1 MIKQKL
7 ILISENK
14 NLYNFHRIYKIYDY
28 KIIFKVKTEN
38 IKNSL
43 IVILLKNNK
52 HIITFFNIDYIN
64 KRQKLKE
71 ILNYIERG
79 FKRK

>member
-1 MIKQKL
+1 MKTKA

-14 NLYNFHRIYKIYDY
+14 NLYNFHRVYTIYDY
-28 KIIFKVKTEN
+28 KIIFKVKTKN

-52 HIITFFNIDYIN
+52 NIFTHYLVDYIN
-64 KRQKLKE
+64 RKQKLKE
-71 ILNYIERG
+71 IIQYIMSQNER
-79 FKRK
+79 